1 MTNFEIRDA
10 IAVCQRKIQDAV
22 GLQSS
27 TFVINPEFMKL
38 KKQIDSLRQ
47 KCTHKNNDDNF
58 ETFNGRCVYCGSK
71 L

>member
-10 IAVCQRKIQDAV
+10 IAECQRKIQDAV

-47 KCTHKNNDDNF
+47 K
-58 ETFNGRCVYCGSK
+58 
-71 L
+71 